1 RAEVR
6 AIPSPDGNWIRSV
19 ALSSAGKLAVGSK
32 DVHLL
37 DLDGKLL
44 TTIPWGAHPPVLAF
58 SPDGKRLAAM
68 NCAKGSVTVWDSKTG
83 KEVRSWRAH
92 DGRINGVAFSRDGR
106 VLATPGSDRAV
117 RLWDVATG
125 RQLAELPHDGEAYA
139 AAFSPDGK
147 TLATT
152 GI

>member
-1 RAEVR
+1 F
-6 AIPSPDGNWIRSV
+6 
-19 ALSSAGKLAVGSK
+19 
-32 DVHLL
+32 L

-44 TTIPWGAHPPVLAF
+44 TTIPYGTDPPVLAF
-58 SPDGKRLAAM
+58 SPDGQRLAAT
-68 NCAKGSVTVWDSKTG
+68 NLTKGSVTVWDSKTG

-92 DGRINGVAFSRDGR
+92 DGRINAVAFSRDGR
-106 VLATPGSDRAV
+106 VLATPGPDRAG

-125 RQLAELPHDGEAYA
+125 CQLAELPHDGEAYA

-152 GI
+152 GLDDRLVKVWDVTAALRLR